1 MNDTPKISD
10 DEILIIKK
18 IEDSVSGLEKLAQR
32 LDTLICAISGI
43 ENQKDPDYFNNI
55 MKRFEEKNENKK

>member
-1 MNDTPKISD
+1 MNDASKISEV
-10 DEILIIKK
+10 EIAIIKK

-43 ENQKDPDYFNNI
+43 ENQKDPEYFNRI
-55 MKRFEEKNENKK
+55 MKRCEEKK